1 MGFLVYVQT
10 HVKVRG
16 HLSAVVFLFEHVV
29 LVMELRYSDLAA
41 SILPA
46 EPSCQPHL
54 YVNKMDYS
62 KKG

>member
-1 MGFLVYVQT
+1 MGLLVYVQT

-16 HLSAVVFLFEHVV
+16 QLSAVVFLFEHVV

-46 EPSCQPHL
+46 EPSCQPRP

-62 KKG
+62 KKE